1 MSLKSPV
8 QIHVLSRIAKSDG
21 VAELGKLLRQ
31 LEAGKLNARQ
41 FKSGL
46 NKIFPGGLKRNDSA
60 FAETLRLA
68 RIAHRSQKPQ
78 NPQQQQ
84 TLDDTIYQRALNL
97 THLADYQ
104 ERGTQYVQVRA
115 ILDDKTTPQC
125 VQMNGRVFAVGELAR
140 NVPNQ
145 VRVVRD
151 NDYWDN
157 ADYFTGVPT
166 AAIAADLPPYHYN
179 CRTRVVPYIYAQE
192 YQNFAKVQPDSKIYP
207 YVLRDKIMNYDLD
220 SSHLPAL
227 REYALASRWQPGIK
241 SKAHQRSAFLDILNN
256 PEAVFFLR
264 QYRYQFQLWAGIQ
277 DGENWELALLDL
289 MKHTGNGTMNLSS
302 ATLSKFTD
310 TKDPNHKYLVLNP
323 KGIPR

>member
-1 MSLKSPV
+1 MSLRSPV
-8 QIHVLSRIAKSDG
+8 QIHILNQIAKSEG
-21 VAELGKLLRQ
+21 IQALAHLLRQ
-31 LEAGKLNARQ
+31 LEEGKITGRQ

-46 NKIFPGGLKRNDSA
+46 GKIFPGGMKRNDPA

-68 RIAHRSQKPQ
+68 RIAHRSHKPQ
-78 NPQQQQ
+78 NPHQQQ

-125 VQMNGRVFAVGELAR
+125 VQMNGRIFAVGELAR

-166 AAIAADLPPYHYN
+166 AEIAADLPPYHYN
-179 CRTRVVPYIYAQE
+179 CRTRVVPYVYANE
-192 YQNFAKVQPDSKIYP
+192 YQNFANVHPDSKIYP

-220 SSHLPAL
+220 STSLSAL
-227 REYALASRWQPGIK
+227 REYALNSRWQPGIK
-241 SKAHQRSAFLDILNN
+241 AKAGERQAFLHILSD
-256 PEAVFFLR
+256 PDATFFLR

-289 MKHTGNGTMNLSS
+289 MKHTGHGTARITNDSLRQRHDPRDP
-302 ATLSKFTD
+302 AIKTLTIK
-310 TKDPNHKYLVLNP
+310 P
-323 KGIPR
+323 

>member
-8 QIHVLSRIAKSDG
+8 QIHILSQIAKSDG
-21 VAELGKLLRQ
+21 VDQLGKLLRE
-31 LEAGKLNARQ
+31 LEAGKINGRQ

-46 NKIFPGGLKRNDSA
+46 NRIFPGGMRRNDPA

-68 RIAHRSQKPQ
+68 RIAHRSHKPQ
-78 NPQQQQ
+78 NPHQQQ

-104 ERGTQYVQVRA
+104 DRGTQFVQVRA

-125 VQMNGRVFAVGELAR
+125 VQMNGRIFAVSDLAS

-151 NDYWDN
+151 ESYWEN

-166 AAIAADLPPYHYN
+166 ADIAADLPPYHYN
-179 CRTRVVPYIYAQE
+179 CRTRVVPYVYSNE
-192 YQNFAKVQPDSKIYP
+192 YQNFAKVHPDSKIYP

-220 SSHLPAL
+220 SSHLDAL
-227 REYALASRWQPGIK
+227 RHYALASRWQPGIK
-241 SKAHQRSAFLDILNN
+241 SKAHERNAFLDILHD
-256 PEAVFFLR
+256 PDATFFLR

-277 DGENWELALLDL
+277 DGDHWELALLDL
-289 MKHTGNGTMNLSS
+289 MKHTAHGTAHISNDALQRHNDPRNPETK
-302 ATLSKFTD
+302 TLTLK
-310 TKDPNHKYLVLNP
+310 P
-323 KGIPR
+323 